1 MRNEDF
7 EHRDLLG
14 SAYEYLVY
22 MFAESAGKKGGE
34 FYTPRDVVSL
44 MVRLVDPKEGQRI
57 YDPCCGSGGML
68 IYARQH
74 VGEHGGNSDNLPV
87 RSNESA
93 GGEIL
98 LYQTEDGETRVEVR
112 LREET
117 VWLSQ
122 KQLAELL

>member
-1 MRNEDF
+1 
-7 EHRDLLG
+7 
-14 SAYEYLVY
+14 

-44 MVRLVDPKEGQRI
+44 MVRLVDPKEGRRI
-57 YDPCCGSGGML
+57 YAPCCGSGGMV